1 MPVQSGIFSKLERQ
15 NGIIMKKEIYI
26 TDYNCVT
33 PLGFDADS
41 NWKALLEGKSGVALH
56 KIIDNQKAFY
66 ASMIDTQKLDEEF
79 NRFFTQNTIDF
90 TRLEKMLLLSLQPLV
105 EKHTLSE
112 NTAFILST
120 TKGNISLLKNQ
131 SELPEGVYLSKLAQK
146 IADFFGFKTKPIVVS
161 NACVSGVMAIAVAK
175 NMIQAGKYKDA
186 FVIAGDEL
194 SEFVISGFNS
204 FQAIGSGPC
213 KPYDKNRDGINIGEA
228 AAAIYMTSCH
238 SDEGKISENEK
249 FRFKVLGDSAVNDA
263 NHISGPSRTGD
274 GLFASI
280 KNAMTEAQVS
290 AEQIDFISAH
300 GTATLYNDEMEAI
313 AFNRM
318 ELQNIPLNSM
328 KGYYGH
334 CLGASGLLESII
346 SMESAIYST
355 LLPSKNFEENGV
367 SQPLNIIK
375 ENQSAAVQY
384 ILKTASGF
392 GGCNAAVVLEKC

>member
-1 MPVQSGIFSKLERQ
+1 MR
-15 NGIIMKKEIYI
+15 KEIYI

-33 PLGFDADS
+33 PLGFNVNS
-41 NWKALLEGKSGVALH
+41 NWQALSEGQSGVALH
-56 KIIDNQKAFY
+56 KIIDNQDAFY
-66 ASMIDTQKLDEEF
+66 ASMIDTEKLNEEF

-90 TRLEKMLLLSLQPLV
+90 TRLEKMLLLSLRPLV
-105 EKHTLSE
+105 EKHTISE
-112 NTAFILST
+112 DTAFILST

-146 IADFFGFKTKPIVVS
+146 IADFFGFKTKPVVIS
-161 NACVSGVMAIAVAK
+161 NACVSGVMAISVAK
-175 NMIQAGKYKDA
+175 NMIRAGRYKDA

-213 KPYDKNRDGINIGEA
+213 KPYDKDRDGINIGEA
-228 AAAIYMTSCH
+228 AAAVYVTSCH
-238 SDEGKISENEK
+238 SDEGRIPQNEK
-249 FRFKVLGDSAVNDA
+249 LRFKILGDSAVNDA

-274 GLFASI
+274 GLYASI
-280 KNAMTEAQVS
+280 KSAMTEANVS

-318 ELQNIPLNSM
+318 ELRNVPLNSM

-334 CLGASGLLESII
+334 CLGASGLLENII
-346 SMESAIYST
+346 SMESALRGT
-355 LLPSKNFEENGV
+355 LLPSKNFEETGV
-367 SQPLNIIK
+367 TQPLNIIK
-375 ENQSAAVQY
+375 ENQAAEIKY

>member
-1 MPVQSGIFSKLERQ
+1 
-15 NGIIMKKEIYI
+15 MKKEVYI

-33 PLGFDADS
+33 PLGFDVSS
-41 NWKALLEGKSGVALH
+41 NWNALLEGKSGVALH
-56 KIIDNQKAFY
+56 KIIENQEPFY
-66 ASMIDTQKLDEEF
+66 ASMIDSEKLNEEF
-79 NRFFTQNTIDF
+79 NEFFDRAQNDNLEF
-90 TRLEKMLLLSLQPLV
+90 TRLEKMFLLSLKPLV
-105 EKHTLSE
+105 EKHQISE
-112 NTAFILST
+112 ETVFILST

-131 SELPEGVYLSKLAQK
+131 ETLPEGVFLSNLAQK

-186 FVIAGDEL
+186 FVIAGDEI

-204 FQAIGSGPC
+204 FQAIGTEIC

-228 AAAIYMTSCH
+228 TAAVYITSQCEER
-238 SDEGKISENEK
+238 SDEAISNEK
-249 FRFKVLGDSAVNDA
+249 FSFKVLGDSAINDA
-263 NHISGPSRTGD
+263 NHISGPSRTGE

-280 KNAMTEAQVS
+280 KNAMTEANIPT
-290 AEQIDFISAH
+290 EKIDFISAH
-300 GTATLYNDEMEAI
+300 GTATIYNDEMEAI

-318 ELQNIPLNSM
+318 NLQNVPLNSM

-346 SMESAIYST
+346 SMESALNNT
-355 LLPSKNFEENGV
+355 LIPSKNFEETGT

-375 ENQSAAVQY
+375 ENQPAEIKY

-392 GGCNAAVVLEKC
+392 GGCNAAIVLEKC

>member
-1 MPVQSGIFSKLERQ
+1 MS
-15 NGIIMKKEIYI
+15 KEIYI

-33 PLGFDADS
+33 PLGFDVSS
-41 NWKALLEGKSGVALH
+41 NWNALLEGKSGVALH
-56 KIIDNQKAFY
+56 KIMENQEPFY
-66 ASMIDTQKLDEEF
+66 ASMINSDELDNEF
-79 NRFFTQNTIDF
+79 KKFFIDQGF
-90 TRLEKMLLLSLQPLV
+90 TRLEKMFLLSLKPLV
-105 EKHTLSE
+105 EKHQISDE
-112 NTAFILST
+112 TAFILST
-120 TKGNISLLKNQ
+120 TKGNISLLKSQNT
-131 SELPEGVYLSKLAQK
+131 LPEGVFLSSLAQK

-186 FVIAGDEL
+186 FVIAGDEI

-204 FQAIGSGPC
+204 FQAIGTEIC

-228 AAAIYMTSCH
+228 TAAVYITT
-238 SDEGKISENEK
+238 ELNQNEK
-249 FRFKVLGDSAVNDA
+249 FSFKVLGDSAINDA

-280 KNAMTEAQVS
+280 KNAMTEANVS
-290 AEQIDFISAH
+290 TEQIDFISAH
-300 GTATLYNDEMEAI
+300 GTATIYNDEMEAI

-318 ELQNIPLNSM
+318 ELQNVPLNSM
-328 KGYYGH
+328 KAYYGH

-346 SMESAIYST
+346 SMESALNNI
-355 LLPSKNFEENGV
+355 LIPSKNFEETGT

-375 ENQSAAVQY
+375 ENQPAEIKY

-392 GGCNAAVVLEKC
+392 GGCNAAIVLEKC

>member
-1 MPVQSGIFSKLERQ
+1 MRKTV
-15 NGIIMKKEIYI
+15 YI

-33 PLGFDADS
+33 PLGFDVSS
-41 NWKALLEGKSGVALH
+41 NWKAISEGKSGVALH
-56 KIIDNQKAFY
+56 KIIENQEPFY
-66 ASMIDTQKLDEEF
+66 ASMIDSEELENEF
-79 NRFFTQNTIDF
+79 KRFFDKAQNNNF
-90 TRLEKMLLLSLQPLV
+90 TRLEKMFLLSLKPLV
-105 EKHTLSE
+105 EKHNITDE
-112 NTAFILST
+112 TAFILST

-131 SELPEGVYLSKLAQK
+131 TSLPEGIFLSNLAQK

-186 FVIAGDEL
+186 FVVAGDEI

-204 FQAIGSGPC
+204 FQAIGTEIC
-213 KPYDKNRDGINIGEA
+213 KPYDKNRDGINLGEA
-228 AAAIYMTSCH
+228 TAAIYITS
-238 SDEGKISENEK
+238 EPKNNEI
-249 FRFKVLGDSAVNDA
+249 FSFKVLGDSAINDA

-280 KNAMTEAQVS
+280 KNAITEAHVS
-290 AEQIDFISAH
+290 AAQIDFISAH
-300 GTATLYNDEMEAI
+300 GTATIYNDEMEAI

-328 KGYYGH
+328 KAYYGH
-334 CLGASGLLESII
+334 CLGAAGLLESII
-346 SMESAIYST
+346 SMESALKNI
-355 LLPSKNFEENGV
+355 LIPSKNFKETGT

-375 ENQSAAVQY
+375 ENQPAEIKY

-392 GGCNAAVVLEKC
+392 GGCNAAIVLEKV

>member
-1 MPVQSGIFSKLERQ
+1 MR
-15 NGIIMKKEIYI
+15 KEVYI

-33 PLGFDADS
+33 PLGFTADA

-56 KIIDNQKAFY
+56 KIIDNQDAFY
-66 ASMIDTQKLDEEF
+66 ASMIDSDKLNEEF
-79 NRFFTQNTIDF
+79 NRFFDSAQNDMLNF
-90 TRLEKMLLLSLQPLV
+90 TRLEKMLLLSLRPLV

-112 NTAFILST
+112 DTAFILST

-131 SELPEGVYLSKLAQK
+131 PELPEGVYLSKLAQK
-146 IADFFGFKTKPIVVS
+146 IADFFGFTTKPIVVS

-228 AAAIYMTSCH
+228 AAAVYVTSCH
-238 SDEGKISENEK
+238 SDEGRISQNEK
-249 FRFKVLGDSAVNDA
+249 LRFKILGDSAVNDA

-274 GLFASI
+274 GLYASI
-280 KNAMTEAQVS
+280 RNAMTEANAS
-290 AEQIDFISAH
+290 SKQIDFISAH

-318 ELQNIPLNSM
+318 ELQNVPLNSM

-346 SMESAIYST
+346 SMESALHGT
-355 LLPSKNFEENGV
+355 LLPSKNFEETGV
-367 SQPLNIIK
+367 TQPLNIIR
-375 ENQSAAVQY
+375 ENQSAAVRY

>member
-1 MPVQSGIFSKLERQ
+1 MR
-15 NGIIMKKEIYI
+15 KEIYI

-33 PLGFDADS
+33 PLGFDVSS
-41 NWKALLEGKSGVALH
+41 NWNHLEEGKSGVALH
-56 KIIDNQKAFY
+56 KVIENQEAFY
-66 ASMIDTQKLDEEF
+66 ASMIDTEKLEEEF
-79 NRFFTQNTIDF
+79 KHHFDRQDF
-90 TRLEKMLLLSLQPLV
+90 TRLEKMFLLSLKPLV
-105 EKHTLSE
+105 EKHDISE
-112 NTAFILST
+112 KTAFILST

-131 SELPEGVYLSKLAQK
+131 TELPEGVYLSKLAQK
-146 IADFFGFKTKPIVVS
+146 IADYFGFKTKPIVVS

-186 FVIAGDEL
+186 FVIAGDEV

-204 FQAIGSGPC
+204 FQAIGTEPC
-213 KPYDKNRDGINIGEA
+213 KPYDRNRNGINIGEA
-228 AAAIYMTSCH
+228 AAAMYITDSHSSAPLRMT
-238 SDEGKISENEK
+238 ENEN
-249 FRFKVLGDSAVNDA
+249 FRFKILGDSAVNDA

-274 GLFASI
+274 GLYASI
-280 KNAMTEAQVS
+280 KNAMTEANITS
-290 AEQIDFISAH
+290 EQIDFISAH

-318 ELQNIPLNSM
+318 ELQNVPLNSM

-346 SMESAIYST
+346 SMESARHE
-355 LLPSKNFEENGV
+355 LLIPSKNFQEMGV

-375 ENQSAAVQY
+375 ENQPAAIQY

>member
-1 MPVQSGIFSKLERQ
+1 
-15 NGIIMKKEIYI
+15 MKKETYI
-26 TDYNCVT
+26 TDYNCIT
-33 PLGFDADS
+33 PLGFDVSS
-41 NWKALLEGKSGVALH
+41 NWNHLVAGKSGVVLH
-56 KIIDNQKAFY
+56 KVIENQEAFY
-66 ASMIDTQKLDEEF
+66 ASIIDTKKLEEEF
-79 NRFFTQNTIDF
+79 KSNFDNQNFTK
-90 TRLEKMLLLSLQPLV
+90 LEKMFLLSLKPLV
-105 EKHTLSE
+105 EKHEITE
-112 NTAFILST
+112 ETAFILST

-131 SELPEGVYLSKLAQK
+131 TELPEGVYLSNLAQK
-146 IADFFGFKTKPIVVS
+146 IANYFGFKTKPIVVS

-186 FVIAGDEL
+186 FVIAGDES

-213 KPYDKNRDGINIGEA
+213 KPYDKNRNGINIGEA
-228 AAAIYMTSCH
+228 AAAVYITSSH
-238 SDEGKISENEK
+238 SDEGISQNEK

-274 GLFASI
+274 GLYASI
-280 KNAMTEAQVS
+280 KNAMTEAS
-290 AEQIDFISAH
+290 IAPNQIDYVSAH

-346 SMESAIYST
+346 SMESARHGI
-355 LLPSKNFEENGV
+355 LIPSKNFEEMGV
-367 SQPLNIIK
+367 SQPLNIIR
-375 ENQSAAVQY
+375 ENLPATIQY

-392 GGCNAAVVLEKC
+392 GGCNAAIILEKC

>member
-1 MPVQSGIFSKLERQ
+1 MS
-15 NGIIMKKEIYI
+15 KEIYI

-33 PLGFDADS
+33 PLGFTNDS
-41 NWKALLEGKSGVALH
+41 NWNALLEGKSGVALH
-56 KIIDNQKAFY
+56 KIIDNQDAFY
-66 ASMIDTQKLDEEF
+66 ASMIDSDKLNEEF
-79 NRFFTQNTIDF
+79 NRVFTQNTINF

-105 EKHTLSE
+105 EKHPVSE
-112 NTAFILST
+112 DTAFILST

-131 SELPEGVYLSKLAQK
+131 SELPEGVYLSKLAEK
-146 IADFFGFKTKPIVVS
+146 IADFFGFKTKPIIVS
-161 NACVSGVMAIAVAK
+161 NACVSGVMAISVAK

-186 FVIAGDEL
+186 FVIAGDGL

-228 AAAIYMTSCH
+228 AAAAYIS
-238 SDEGKISENEK
+238 SEPSENEK

-274 GLFASI
+274 GLYASI
-280 KNAMTEAQVS
+280 RNAMTEAKVS
-290 AEQIDFISAH
+290 SEQIDFISAH

-318 ELQNIPLNSM
+318 DLQNIPLNSM

-346 SMESAIYST
+346 SMESALHGT
-355 LLPSKNFEENGV
+355 LLPSKNFEEMGV
-367 SQPLNIIK
+367 TQPLNIIRETQTSEIK
-375 ENQSAAVQY
+375 Y

>member
-1 MPVQSGIFSKLERQ
+1 M
-15 NGIIMKKEIYI
+15 MKEIYI

-33 PLGFDADS
+33 PLGFDVES
-41 NWKALLEGKSGVALH
+41 NWNALLEGKSGVALH
-56 KIIDNQKAFY
+56 KIIDNHEDFY
-66 ASMIDTQKLDEEF
+66 VSKIDSKKLEIEF
-79 NRFFTQNTIDF
+79 KRFFDFAQNDNF
-90 TRLEKMLLLSLQPLV
+90 TRLEKMFLLSLKPLV
-105 EKHTLSE
+105 ERHPISDE
-112 NTAFILST
+112 TAFILST

-131 SELPEGVYLSKLAQK
+131 TILPEGVFLSRLAQK

-186 FVIAGDEL
+186 FVVAGDEI

-204 FQAIGSGPC
+204 FQAIGTEIC

-228 AAAIYMTSCH
+228 SAAVYITS
-238 SDEGKISENEK
+238 KPNQNEK
-249 FRFKVLGDSAVNDA
+249 FRFKILGDSAINDA

-300 GTATLYNDEMEAI
+300 GTATIYNDEMEAI

-318 ELQNIPLNSM
+318 ELQHVPLNSL
-328 KGYYGH
+328 KAYYGH

-346 SMESAIYST
+346 SMESSLKNT
-355 LLPSKNFEENGV
+355 LIPSKNFKETGT

-375 ENQSAAVQY
+375 ENQPAEIKY

-392 GGCNAAVVLEKC
+392 GGCNAAIVLEKC

>member
-1 MPVQSGIFSKLERQ
+1 
-15 NGIIMKKEIYI
+15 MKKEIYI

-33 PLGFDADS
+33 PLGFDVDS
-41 NWKALLEGKSGVALH
+41 NWNALLEGKSGVAAH
-56 KIIDNQKAFY
+56 QIIDNQDAFY
-66 ASMIDTQKLDEEF
+66 ASMIQTEKLEKEF
-79 NRFFTQNTIDF
+79 SRLFNDAQNGNF
-90 TRLEKMLLLSLQPLV
+90 TRLAKMLLVSLKPLI
-105 EKHTLSE
+105 EQHTITE
-112 NTAFILST
+112 NTALILST

-131 SELPEGVYLSKLAQK
+131 TELPEGVYLSALAQK
-146 IADFFGFKTKPIVVS
+146 IADFFGFKTKPVVVS
-161 NACVSGVMAIAVAK
+161 NACVSGVMAIAVAR
-175 NMIQAGKYKDA
+175 NMIQAGKYNDA

-213 KPYDKNRDGINIGEA
+213 KPYDKNRNGINIGEA
-228 AAAIYMTSCH
+228 AAAVYITSTPA
-238 SDEGKISENEK
+238 ENEK
-249 FRFKVLGDSAVNDA
+249 FRFKVLGDSAINDA

-274 GLFASI
+274 GLYGSI
-280 KNAMTEAQVS
+280 RNAMTEAQVS

-318 ELQNIPLNSM
+318 ELQNVPLNSM

-346 SMESAIYST
+346 SMESALHGT
-355 LLPSKNFEENGV
+355 LIPSKNFEETGV

-375 ENQSAAVQY
+375 ENQPANIRY

-392 GGCNAAVVLEKC
+392 GGCNAAIVLEKINTL

>member
-1 MPVQSGIFSKLERQ
+1 MR
-15 NGIIMKKEIYI
+15 KEIYI

-33 PLGFDADS
+33 PLGFNADS
-41 NWKALLEGKSGVALH
+41 NWNALLEGKSGVALH
-56 KIIDNQKAFY
+56 KIIDNQDAFY
-66 ASMIDTQKLDEEF
+66 ASMIDSDKLNEEF
-79 NRFFTQNTIDF
+79 NRFFAQHTIDF

-105 EKHTLSE
+105 ERHTVSE
-112 NTAFILST
+112 DTAFILST

-131 SELPEGVYLSKLAQK
+131 TELPEGVYLSKLAEK
-146 IADFFGFKTKPIVVS
+146 IADFFGFKTKPIIIS
-161 NACVSGVMAIAVAK
+161 NACVSGVMAISVAK

-228 AAAIYMTSCH
+228 AAAVYITSCH
-238 SDEGKISENEK
+238 SDEGRISENEK

-274 GLFASI
+274 GLYASI
-280 KNAMTEAQVS
+280 KNAMTEAKVS
-290 AEQIDFISAH
+290 PEQIDFISAH

-318 ELQNIPLNSM
+318 DLQNIPLNSM

-346 SMESAIYST
+346 SMESALHST
-355 LLPSKNFEENGV
+355 LIPSKNFEETGV
-367 SQPLNIIK
+367 TQPLNIIK
-375 ENQSAAVQY
+375 ENKTADIKY

-392 GGCNAAVVLEKC
+392 GGCNSALIYSGFK

>member
-1 MPVQSGIFSKLERQ
+1 MS
-15 NGIIMKKEIYI
+15 KEIYI

-33 PLGFDADS
+33 PLGFTNDS
-41 NWKALLEGKSGVALH
+41 NWNALLEGKSGVALH
-56 KIIDNQKAFY
+56 KIIDNQDAFY
-66 ASMIDTQKLDEEF
+66 ASMIDSDKLNEEF
-79 NRFFTQNTIDF
+79 NRVFTQNTINF

-105 EKHTLSE
+105 EKHPVSE
-112 NTAFILST
+112 DTAFILST
-120 TKGNISLLKNQ
+120 TKGNISLLKNE
-131 SELPEGVYLSKLAQK
+131 SELPEGVYLSKLAEK
-146 IADFFGFKTKPIVVS
+146 IADFFGFKTKPIIVS
-161 NACVSGVMAIAVAK
+161 NACVSGVMAISVAK

-228 AAAIYMTSCH
+228 AAAAYIS
-238 SDEGKISENEK
+238 SEPSENEK

-274 GLFASI
+274 GLYASI
-280 KNAMTEAQVS
+280 RNAMTEAKVS
-290 AEQIDFISAH
+290 SEQIDFISAH

-318 ELQNIPLNSM
+318 DLQNIPLNSM

-346 SMESAIYST
+346 SMESALHGT
-355 LLPSKNFEENGV
+355 LLPSKNFEEMGV
-367 SQPLNIIK
+367 TQPLNIIR
-375 ENQSAAVQY
+375 ENQTADIKY

>member
-1 MPVQSGIFSKLERQ
+1 MR
-15 NGIIMKKEIYI
+15 KEVYI

-33 PLGFDADS
+33 PLGFDVSS
-41 NWKALLEGKSGVALH
+41 NWNALLEGKSGVALH
-56 KIIDNQKAFY
+56 KIIENQDPFY
-66 ASMIDTQKLDEEF
+66 ASMIDSEKLDKKF
-79 NRFFTQNTIDF
+79 NRFFDSAQNDSTEF
-90 TRLEKMLLLSLQPLV
+90 TRLEKMFLLSLKPLV
-105 EKHTLSE
+105 EKHQISDE
-112 NTAFILST
+112 TAFILST

-131 SELPEGVYLSKLAQK
+131 KTLPEGVFLSSLAQK

-186 FVIAGDEL
+186 FVIAGDEI

-204 FQAIGSGPC
+204 FQAIGTEIC

-228 AAAIYMTSCH
+228 TAAIYITS
-238 SDEGKISENEK
+238 ELNQNEE
-249 FRFKVLGDSAVNDA
+249 FSFKVLGDSAINDA

-274 GLFASI
+274 GLFSSI
-280 KNAMTEAQVS
+280 KNAITEANVS
-290 AEQIDFISAH
+290 TEKIDFISAH
-300 GTATLYNDEMEAI
+300 GTATIYNDEMEAI

-318 ELQNIPLNSM
+318 ELQNVPLNSM

-346 SMESAIYST
+346 SMESALNNT
-355 LLPSKNFEENGV
+355 LIPSKNFEETGT

-375 ENQSAAVQY
+375 ENQPAEIKY

-392 GGCNAAVVLEKC
+392 GGCNAAIVLEKC

>member
-1 MPVQSGIFSKLERQ
+1 
-15 NGIIMKKEIYI
+15 MKTETYI

-33 PLGFDADS
+33 PLGFDNES
-41 NWKALLEGKSGVALH
+41 NWKALLQGKSGIALH
-56 KIIDNQKAFY
+56 KIIENQPPFY
-66 ASMIDTQKLDEEF
+66 ASIIDSAKLETEF
-79 NRFFTQNTIDF
+79 NKNFEGGDF
-90 TRLEKMLLLSLQPLV
+90 TRLEKMFLLCLKPLT
-105 EKHTLSE
+105 EKHNITE
-112 NTAFILST
+112 DTAFILST

-131 SELPEGVYLSKLAQK
+131 SMLPEGVYLPGLANK
-146 IADFFGFKTKPIVVS
+146 IADFFGFKTKPVVVS

-175 NMIQAGKYKDA
+175 NMILAGKYKDA
-186 FVIAGDEL
+186 FVMAGDEV

-204 FQAIGSGPC
+204 FQAIGTEPC
-213 KPYDKNRDGINIGEA
+213 KPYDKNRNGINIGEA
-228 AAAIYMTSCH
+228 TAAVYITSAL
-238 SDEGKISENEK
+238 SQNEK
-249 FRFKVLGDSAVNDA
+249 FSFKISGDSAINDA

-274 GLFASI
+274 GLYASI
-280 KNAMTEAQVS
+280 KNAMAEADVS

-318 ELQNIPLNSM
+318 DLQNVPLNSL

-346 SMESAIYST
+346 SMESALKNT
-355 LLPSKNFEENGV
+355 LIPSKNFEETGT

-375 ENQSAAVQY
+375 ENQPAEIKY

-392 GGCNAAVVLEKC
+392 GGCNAAIILEKC

>member
-1 MPVQSGIFSKLERQ
+1 
-15 NGIIMKKEIYI
+15 MKKQIYI

-33 PLGFDADS
+33 PLGFNVET
-41 NWKALLEGKSGVALH
+41 NWKALLEGHSGVALH
-56 KIIDNQKAFY
+56 QIIDNQDPFY
-66 ASMIDTQKLDEEF
+66 AAMISTEKLDQEF
-79 NRFFTQNTIDF
+79 NSLFEAHTGSNT
-90 TRLEKMLLLSLQPLV
+90 TRLEKMLFVSLKPLI
-105 EKHTLSE
+105 EKHAINE
-112 NTAFILST
+112 DTALILST

-131 SELPEGVYLSKLAQK
+131 TGLPDRVYLSALAQK
-146 IADFFGFKTKPIVVS
+146 TADFFGFKTKPIVIS

-175 NMIQAGKYKDA
+175 NMIQAGRYKDA

-213 KPYDKNRDGINIGEA
+213 QPYDKNRDGINIGEA
-228 AAAIYMTSCH
+228 TAAVYVTAEESTSQN
-238 SDEGKISENEK
+238 GK
-249 FRFKVLGDSAVNDA
+249 FRFRVLGDSAINDA

-274 GLFASI
+274 GLYGSI
-280 KNAMTEAQVS
+280 RNAMTEAQVS
-290 AEQIDFISAH
+290 PEQIDFISAH

-318 ELQNIPLNSM
+318 ELQHVPLNSM

-346 SMESAIYST
+346 SMESALHGT
-355 LLPSKNFEENGV
+355 LIPSKNFEENGV

-375 ENQSAAVQY
+375 ENQPATIRY

-392 GGCNAAVVLEKC
+392 GGCNAAIVLEKC

>member
-1 MPVQSGIFSKLERQ
+1 MS
-15 NGIIMKKEIYI
+15 KEIYI

-33 PLGFDADS
+33 PLGFTIDS
-41 NWKALLEGKSGVALH
+41 NWNALLKGQSGVALH
-56 KIIDNQKAFY
+56 KIIDNQDAFY
-66 ASMIDTQKLDEEF
+66 ASMIDSDKLNEEF
-79 NRFFTQNTIDF
+79 DRYFDSAQNDIPNF

-105 EKHTLSE
+105 GKHSISE
-112 NTAFILST
+112 DTAFILST

-131 SELPEGVYLSKLAQK
+131 SELPEGVYLSKLAEK
-146 IADFFGFKTKPIVVS
+146 IANYFGFKTKPIIVS
-161 NACVSGVMAIAVAK
+161 NACVSGVMAISVAK

-213 KPYDKNRDGINIGEA
+213 KPYDKTRDGINIGEA
-228 AAAIYMTSCH
+228 AAAVYITSCH
-238 SDEGKISENEK
+238 SDEGRIPKTEK
-249 FRFKVLGDSAVNDA
+249 FKFKVLGDSAVNDA

-274 GLFASI
+274 GLYASI
-280 KNAMTEAQVS
+280 RNAMTEANVS
-290 AEQIDFISAH
+290 PEQIDFISAH

-318 ELQNIPLNSM
+318 DLQNIPLNSM

-346 SMESAIYST
+346 SMEGALNST
-355 LLPSKNFEENGV
+355 LLPSKNFEETGV
-367 SQPLNIIK
+367 TQPLNIIR
-375 ENQSAAVQY
+375 ENKSAEIKY

>member
-1 MPVQSGIFSKLERQ
+1 MR
-15 NGIIMKKEIYI
+15 KEVYI

-33 PLGFDADS
+33 PLGFDVSS
-41 NWKALLEGKSGVALH
+41 NWNALLDGKSGVALH
-56 KIIDNQKAFY
+56 KIIENQEPFY
-66 ASMIDTQKLDEEF
+66 ASMIDSEKLEEEF
-79 NRFFTQNTIDF
+79 QKKFDNQDF
-90 TRLEKMLLLSLQPLV
+90 TRLEKMFLLSLKPLV
-105 EKHTLSE
+105 ARHSISDE
-112 NTAFILST
+112 TAFILST

-131 SELPEGVYLSKLAQK
+131 TALPEGVFLSNLAQK
-146 IADFFGFKTKPIVVS
+146 LADFFGFKTKPIVVS

-186 FVIAGDEL
+186 VVVAGDEI

-204 FQAIGSGPC
+204 FQAIGTEIC
-213 KPYDKNRDGINIGEA
+213 RPYDKNRDGINIGEA
-228 AAAIYMTSCH
+228 TAAVYMTSRCEER
-238 SDEGKISENEK
+238 SDEITSNEK
-249 FRFKVLGDSAVNDA
+249 FSFKILGDSAINDA

-280 KNAMTEAQVS
+280 KNAMTEANVS
-290 AEQIDFISAH
+290 AGKIDFISAH
-300 GTATLYNDEMEAI
+300 GTATIYNDEMEAI

-318 ELQNIPLNSM
+318 ELQNVPLNSM

-346 SMESAIYST
+346 SMESALKNT
-355 LLPSKNFEENGV
+355 LIPSKNFKETGT

-375 ENQSAAVQY
+375 ENQPAEIKY

-392 GGCNAAVVLEKC
+392 GGCNAAIVLEKC